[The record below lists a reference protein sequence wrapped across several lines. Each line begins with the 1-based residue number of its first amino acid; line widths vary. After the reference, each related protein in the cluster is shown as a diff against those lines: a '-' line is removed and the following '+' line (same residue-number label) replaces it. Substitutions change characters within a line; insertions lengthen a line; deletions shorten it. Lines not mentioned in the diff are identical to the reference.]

1 MNRIAPLAILATSV
15 AASFAA
21 PAMAAD
27 GPWMVRVRALYLQ
40 SADKSDAIPALAV
53 PSDAITVE
61 SKWFPELDVSYF
73 FTPNL
78 AAELVL
84 TYPQK
89 HTVTVEKSALGGPVD
104 IGSFKH
110 LPPTLSLQY
119 HFAPEATFRPYV
131 GAGINLTWIMDVDL
145 AVPTVGKLDLDNH
158 SVGAAFGAGF
168 DWKVDKNLYVNF
180 DVKKVYLGSDVKLGG
195 NKVSEVNIDPL
206 LWSVG
211 LGWRF

>member
-1 MNRIAPLAILATSV
+1 MKFAPKTLLAAAV
-15 AASFAA
+15 AASFLT
-21 PAMAAD
+21 PAVAAD
-27 GPWMVRVRALYLQ
+27 EPWMVRVRALYLQ

-53 PSDAITVE
+53 PADAITVE
-61 SKWFPELDVSYF
+61 SKWFPEVDISYF
-73 FTPNL
+73 FTKNL

-89 HTVTVEKSALGGPVD
+89 HTVTVERSALGGPVD

-110 LPPTLSLQY
+110 LPPTLTLQY
-119 HFAPEATFRPYV
+119 HFAPDATFRPYV
-131 GAGINLTWIMDVDL
+131 GAGINFTWIMDVDL
-145 AVPTVGKLDLDNH
+145 AVPTVGSLDLDSN

-168 DWKVDKNLYVNF
+168 DWKLDKNLYLNF
-180 DVKKVYLGSDVKLGG
+180 DVKKVYIGSDVKLNG
-195 NKVSEVNIDPL
+195 NKISEVNIDPV

>member
-1 MNRIAPLAILATSV
+1 MKQIAPLAILAAAV
-15 AASFAA
+15 AASFAS
-21 PAMAAD
+21 PAAAAD
-27 GPWMVRVRALYLQ
+27 EPWLVRVRALYLQ
-40 SADKSDAIPALAV
+40 SSDKSDPVPALAI
-53 PSDAITVE
+53 PSDAITVN
-61 SKWFPELDVSYF
+61 SKWFPELDVTYF
-73 FTPNL
+73 LTKNV

-89 HTVTVEKSALGGPVD
+89 HTVTVQQSALGGPVD
-104 IGSFKH
+104 IGTFKH

-119 HFAPEATFRPYV
+119 HFAPDATFRPYV
-131 GAGINLTWIMDVDL
+131 GAGINFTWIMDVDL
-145 AVPTVGKLDLDNH
+145 SVPTVGRLDLDNN

-180 DVKKVYLGSDVKLGG
+180 DVKKVYIGSDVKLNG
-195 NKVSEVNIDPL
+195 NKISEVNIDPL